1 MSGSFQDGYVN
12 GNADYCTAPSV
23 GNKRKRLA
31 DDMETV
37 GDSFVSRSTF
47 FSNSKNVSISDL
59 LK

>member
-37 GDSFVSRSTF
+37 GDSFVSRRTF
-47 FSNSKNVSISDL
+47 FF
-59 LK
+59 